1 MHFRG
6 LEQAA
11 AKIYIN
17 APKNTGLFKNYTK
30 QTPLFFAKSTR
41 MPLFDFSY
49 LSFKDS
55 L

>member
-1 MHFRG
+1 MV
-6 LEQAA
+6 L
-11 AKIYIN
+11 KIQGFSKI
-17 APKNTGLFKNYTK
+17 
-30 QTPLFFAKSTR
+30 TPNRHPYFFAKSTR